1 MKRRTAKKRAARAR
15 RWLAQSIKRANDSA
29 DRWWEHVQMAKEK
42 LVHDAVM
49 ARLGDLEGQLKEVR
63 KMYGMPED
71 GIDISGN
78 APVFVAT
85 GRLDEMVA
93 SVGEPAWVQADDC
106 VTTIG
111 VVKDGGNDGER

>member
-1 MKRRTAKKRAARAR
+1 MGLT
-15 RWLAQSIKRANDSA
+15 SA
-29 DRWWEHVQMAKEK
+29 VTRPW
-42 LVHDAVM
+42 
-49 ARLGDLEGQLKEVR
+49 
-63 KMYGMPED
+63 
-71 GIDISGN
+71 
-78 APVFVAT
+78 FVAT